1 MHQETIA
8 VSLALLAVIVTA
20 TVCIFALNVK
30 IAELRRELR
39 SKGLDLAMAVF
50 EAKLFEGCLNAA
62 ESALRYHENRY
73 KKDIAYWKAKDK
85 ASRTRAWEAEQLTI
99 EKAKRIRKLLDKEKE

>member
-39 SKGLDLAMAVF
+39 SK
-50 EAKLFEGCLNAA
+50 NAELHHATVMYDMTERHIRIA
-62 ESALRYHENRY
+62 ENALIWWESRYE
-73 KKDIAYWKAKDK
+73 KDIAYWKAKDK
-85 ASRTRAWEAEQLTI
+85 ASRTRAWEAEQVTI